1 VKGMANNRPL
11 RFGILGSAR
20 IAPDALIKPAQK
32 SSDAEVVAI
41 AARDPARAR
50 EFAATHL
57 IPRVHPTYADLIG
70 DPDLDVIY
78 NPLPNSLHCEWTIA
92 ALRAG
97 KHVLCEKPI
106 ASNAAEAERMAKV
119 AETTGL
125 IMGEAFHYR
134 YHPLADRVREIIQG
148 GTLGPLSHVEG
159 HFSVPIPETNIRFD
173 WSLAGGAT
181 MDLGCYPLHMI
192 RNFSG
197 LSTRVTRASAET
209 GPKNI
214 DIAMD
219 VELELTG
226 GVTARMSCSMKKDA
240 QLGASFSARGE
251 HGELKVTNPIGPH
264 RGNQL
269 TIKIGADESSESVPG
284 DTTFTY
290 QLRAFVK
297 AVRGEAKFPTDGAE
311 GIVNMRLIDDVYR
324 AAGLPPRGT

>member
-1 VKGMANNRPL
+1 MANRPL
-11 RFGILGSAR
+11 RFGILGAAR
-20 IAPDALIKPAQK
+20 IAPDALVKPAQK
-32 SSDAEVVAI
+32 SPDTEVVAI

-50 EFAATHL
+50 EFAETHH
-57 IPRVHPTYADLIG
+57 IPRVHATYEDLIG
-70 DPDLDVIY
+70 DSDVDVIY

-106 ASNAAEAERMAKV
+106 ASNAVEAEQMEQV
-119 AETTGL
+119 AEETGMIL
-125 IMGEAFHYR
+125 GEAFHYR
-134 YHPLADRVREIIQG
+134 YHPLADRVREIISS
-148 GTLGPLSHVEG
+148 GTLGHLRHVEG
-159 HFSVPIPETNIRFD
+159 NFSVPIPETNIRFN

-197 LSTRVTRASAET
+197 LVTKVSRARAET

-219 VELELTG
+219 VELELAG
-226 GVTARMSCSMKKDA
+226 GATARMTCSMKKDA

-251 HGELKVTNPIGPH
+251 RGELRVTNPVGPH
-264 RGNQL
+264 RGNQV
-269 TIKIGADESSESVPG
+269 IVKIGATEKSESVAG
-284 DTTFTY
+284 DATFTY
-290 QLRAFVK
+290 QLAAFVK